1 MPVSAAALEL
11 LRCPQCGSSLA
22 ASNDAAVCRG
32 PEAHPIPVEG
42 GFLTLARPPLGK
54 YDPSYAARYA
64 ALWAYGHQTL
74 HGGLDE
80 PLYRTVSSLVAE
92 ALAAHGWA
100 SGRGAAAPVI
110 VDAGCGVGR
119 AASDAAALAPA
130 GLVLGIDGSPAMLEL
145 AERITRGIEPVEVEL
160 AEYGFPSLEIPARG
174 VPNLELV
181 RGDLEDLPVQDGVA
195 DVALCVNTIDRLPH
209 GPERAVAEC
218 ARILKP
224 GGRVVF
230 TNPLNWTEGELWHR
244 WPDAASILEVFER
257 HGLTVETW
265 FDDLRYRELLDARG
279 SFEEFVT
286 LVVAARKGA

>member
-1 MPVSAAALEL
+1 VPVSAAALEL
-11 LRCPQCGSSLA
+11 LRCPQCGCPLT
-22 ASNDAAVCRG
+22 ASGGAAVCRG
-32 PEAHPIPVEG
+32 AETHPIPVEG

-92 ALAAHGWA
+92 SLAAHGLA
-100 SGRGAAAPVI
+100 SGRGGAAPVI

-119 AASDAAALAPA
+119 AASDAAALAP
-130 GLVLGIDGSPAMLEL
+130 GGVVLGIDGSPAMLEL
-145 AERITRGIEPVEVEL
+145 AERITGGTEPVEVEL
-160 AEYGFPSLEIPARG
+160 AEYGFACLEIPARG

-181 RGDLEDLPVQDGVA
+181 RGDLEDLPVRDGVA

-224 GGRVVF
+224 GGRMVF
-230 TNPLNWTEGELWHR
+230 TNPLNWTEGELWRR
-244 WPDAASILEVFER
+244 WPDAASILEVFE
-257 HGLTVETW
+257 HSGLTVETW